1 MNKNHCKQENIRL
14 GTHGEDYGS
23 WMSNPVFYIIGG
35 IMEQVHRVVLSH
47 LDYDGEGKIL
57 EVGCGSGALTIR
69 SALTWPKAKVIG
81 VDHWGA
87 VYNYSKA
94 LCEKNAA
101 REGVASRCV
110 FQHGDAKQ
118 LDFPDASF
126 DVVIS
131 NYVYHNVMGA
141 DMQKL
146 LLESLRVLKKGG
158 VFALNDDMKPK
169 MYGDME
175 GFAQKL
181 RDMGYEEVRLVD
193 TAHEAFGSHRRAAMM
208 MLGSSRLLVG
218 RKECIK
224 TGGLAMSKLGVVE
237 DTLFVPMLG
246 RIYAAEHCPQI
257 LYDKKALELKNRLPL
272 DLIEQNMQNQYTLLA
287 SASRSANM
295 DRIIRAFL
303 ERRPDGVIVQLG
315 CGLETTYHR
324 CDNGK
329 IHWYAVDLPHVIEYR
344 RDLLPEPERE
354 LYISGDA
361 FAKDWIKKVRNDVLD
376 APILVTAGGL
386 FHYFEEHKVI
396 ALLRMIEQFGNMEV
410 VFDTVNKRG
419 MTMMKKKYMKQVG
432 HADAQ
437 MFFYVDSAE
446 ELAAKIGGNAK
457 VITEE
462 PYYRYIPK
470 NSLKLSTK
478 VSMAVSDQFKMVK
491 MICLKT

>member
-1 MNKNHCKQENIRL
+1 
-14 GTHGEDYGS
+14 
-23 WMSNPVFYIIGG
+23 
-35 IMEQVHRVVLSH
+35 
-47 LDYDGEGKIL
+47 
-57 EVGCGSGALTIR
+57 
-69 SALTWPKAKVIG
+69 
-81 VDHWGA
+81 
-87 VYNYSKA
+87 
-94 LCEKNAA
+94 
-101 REGVASRCV
+101 
-110 FQHGDAKQ
+110 
-118 LDFPDASF
+118 
-126 DVVIS
+126 
-131 NYVYHNVMGA
+131 
-141 DMQKL
+141 MQ
-146 LLESLRVLKKGG
+146 
-158 VFALNDDMKPK
+158 
-169 MYGDME
+169 
-175 GFAQKL
+175 
-181 RDMGYEEVRLVD
+181 
-193 TAHEAFGSHRRAAMM
+193 T
-208 MLGSSRLLVG
+208 
-218 RKECIK
+218 
-224 TGGLAMSKLGVVE
+224 LGVVE

-246 RIYAAEHCPQI
+246 RIYASEHYPQI
-257 LYDKKALELKNRLPL
+257 LYDKKALELKKKLPS
-272 DLIEQNMQNQYTLLA
+272 DLIKQNMQSQYTLLA

-329 IHWYAVDLPHVIEYR
+329 THWYAVDLPHVIEYR

-376 APILVTAGGL
+376 A
-386 FHYFEEHKVI
+386 
-396 ALLRMIEQFGNMEV
+396 ALLRMIGQFGNMEV

-446 ELAAKIGGNAK
+446 ELAAKIGGNVK